1 VIGKRAYRRET
12 GERLRKRSDSEERSH
27 LMAEEE
33 GEKPD
38 KKEKKRTTI
47 DDWMVRI
54 SFAEAG
60 EPDMGFKATGLDI
73 LRKTKLALEKIMV
86 VRSEKASQE
95 TGARK
100 GQEVTREPAAGEKL
114 QVMILDDEPIVG
126 KRLQPTLTKAGFE
139 VEVFLDPAEALAR
152 LGEKEFDIVVTD
164 LRMEGM
170 DGIHILE
177 HVMEHCQHTRVI
189 LITGY
194 ATVEVARE
202 ALVKGAFDFIA
213 KPFKPR
219 ELTAVV
225 NKAALSLG
233 HKPVVE

>member
-1 VIGKRAYRRET
+1 
-12 GERLRKRSDSEERSH
+12 
-27 LMAEEE
+27 MAEKEDE
-33 GEKPD
+33 GKK
-38 KKEKKRTTI
+38 KKEEPRTTVI

-60 EPDMGFKATGLDI
+60 EPDLGLKETGMDVV
-73 LRKTKLALEKIMV
+73 RKTTLALEKIMV
-86 VRSEKASQE
+86 VRDEKVSRTQE
-95 TGARK
+95 GK
-100 GQEVTREPAAGEKL
+100 GPTGEKL

-139 VEVFLDPAEALAR
+139 VEFFEDPAKALSR
-152 LGEKEFDIVVTD
+152 LNEKEFDIVVTD
-164 LRMEGM
+164 LRMEGL
-170 DGIHILE
+170 DGIHVLE
-177 HVMEHCQHTRVI
+177 HIMERCKHTRVI

-219 ELTAVV
+219 DLTAVV

-233 HKPVVE
+233 HKPVVR

>member
-1 VIGKRAYRRET
+1 
-12 GERLRKRSDSEERSH
+12 
-27 LMAEEE
+27 MAEEE
-33 GEKPD
+33 G
-38 KKEKKRTTI
+38 KKTGKEEKKRTTI

-60 EPDMGFKATGLDI
+60 EADLGFKETGLDI
-73 LRKTKLALEKIMV
+73 IRKTKLALEKIMV
-86 VRSEKASQE
+86 VRSEKASRE
-95 TGARK
+95 PEVRK
-100 GQEVTREPAAGEKL
+100 EQKVTREPAAGEKL

-126 KRLQPTLTKAGFE
+126 KRLKPPLTKSGFE
-139 VEVFLDPAEALAR
+139 VEVFLDPTEALAR

-164 LRMEGM
+164 LRMEGV

-177 HVMEHCQHTRVI
+177 HIMEHCEHTRVI

-213 KPFKPR
+213 KPFKPK

-233 HKPVVE
+233 HLPVKE